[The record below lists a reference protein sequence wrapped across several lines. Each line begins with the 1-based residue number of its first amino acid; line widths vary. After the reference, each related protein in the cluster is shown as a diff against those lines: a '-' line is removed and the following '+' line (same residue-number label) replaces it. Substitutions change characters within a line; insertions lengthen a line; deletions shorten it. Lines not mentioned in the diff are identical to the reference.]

1 MYDNYVTNNNNS
13 SGASA
18 NAGVVDAGQQ
28 FQYNDKLLEV
38 VIIENGDDD
47 RDGYVELTAVAQLV
61 APIVNI
67 RGFNPAVMW
76 ANVHNSQRL
85 TRNNKNYVHAFA
97 LGRYLSSYKLS
108 SSSSRPELIVLKQLI
123 CDLLMGAQ
131 SQVVDPLVDIKAQ
144 LCNLQECLTSS
155 SVSSASVATG
165 IMYPLSSSSS
175 SSVAPYESSSSSSH
189 YNEMLRDVLRSEH
202 ASLCANISGALETI
216 KSMQAD
222 LTNKI
227 AFSNDTMLD
236 GFKSIKDMMSR
247 NKK

>member
-1 MYDNYVTNNNNS
+1 MYDNTNNNS
-13 SGASA
+13 SGSA
-18 NAGVVDAGQQ
+18 NSDAHVVNAGQQ
-28 FQYNDKLLEV
+28 FQYNDKVLEV

-47 RDGYVELTAVAQLV
+47 RDGYVELTAAAQLV

-97 LGRYLSSYKLS
+97 FGRYLSSYKLS
-108 SSSSRPELIVLKQLI
+108 SSPRAELIVLKQLI

-144 LCNLQECLTSS
+144 LCNLQECISS
-155 SVSSASVATG
+155 SSSSG
-165 IMYPLSSSSS
+165 IMYPSSSSSS
-175 SSVAPYESSSSSSH
+175 SSVAPYESSH
-189 YNEMLRDVLRSEH
+189 HNEMLRDVIRSEQ
-202 ASLCANISGALETI
+202 ASLYANISAALETI

-222 LTNKI
+222 VTNKI